1 MNLHTRTITAAGTAA
16 LAATIGL
23 AAVTTSTAGAV
34 DRTGQGV
41 ETAKS
46 EAAAAIAKRQTQLDT
61 LDGRLAAAPGCDAEG
76 HVTGVISSDRGGLTA
91 LGGKIATDTDPTV
104 LAADIRSIF
113 QDFRVYAVVTP
124 QANTAAACGHVTTA
138 AATLTTDLG
147 RAQAVITTAKAA
159 GKDTAAAEAAAT
171 DMANQL
177 AAADGP
183 ARQAAGAVASLEPDH
198 GDHAVAAANA
208 TAVHQAHDQIV
219 AAGKALRAAGSDLKQ
234 ILAEARTW

>member
-124 QANTAAACGHVTTA
+124 QANTAAA
-138 AATLTTDLG
+138 
-147 RAQAVITTAKAA
+147 
-159 GKDTAAAEAAAT
+159 
-171 DMANQL
+171 
-177 AAADGP
+177 
-183 ARQAAGAVASLEPDH
+183 
-198 GDHAVAAANA
+198 
-208 TAVHQAHDQIV
+208 
-219 AAGKALRAAGSDLKQ
+219 
-234 ILAEARTW
+234 